1 MAQALYRKWRSRT
14 FDEVVGQEHVTQTL
28 RNALRD
34 NRVAHAYLFSGP
46 RGTGKTSTARI
57 LAKALNCTG
66 PEENRPCDVCP
77 TCVAISEGRMLDLIE
92 IDAASNNGV
101 DDIREL
107 RDKVGFRPSE
117 GTYKIYI
124 IDEVHMLST
133 NAFNA
138 LLKTLEEPPPHA
150 RFILATTEPHKI
162 PATVHS
168 RCQRFDFRRI
178 PVVEI
183 AAHLRHI
190 ANEENVQAED
200 AALTAIARSAQGCM
214 RDAISL
220 LDQMTSYGAEAIS
233 LAQVHQVLGSVASES
248 VSGFVD
254 ALADQNVA
262 GGLQLVHSLLLAGAS
277 LQEFTTQVV
286 EHLRGVMLVQM
297 TGDSGL
303 LDDRSPETVKR
314 MEVQAKKLTQPQTLY
329 AVKRFGEAITELK
342 GGYQPQLPLEL
353 ALIEVVRGPAATI
366 IQVAAPAQ
374 PAPVQPATAAPTPA
388 VPAPV
393 MPSGKQAAAASKE
406 EKASAGAAES
416 TPVPPVPLDNAA
428 VSRLRAQ
435 WNDVLAAV
443 REQCGLKQQ
452 AALRAV
458 RDIAIGENAIALS
471 FGNNK
476 FARDMISEGETLTQV
491 STILAQFVGRQVV
504 VECMEGETATLS
516 AAAGRVVRDEGKS
529 DGPDPLLEFA
539 VSELGAQVKDERGGK
554 RKN

>member
-66 PEENRPCDVCP
+66 PQDDRPCDVCP

-92 IDAASNNGV
+92 IDAASNNSV

-117 GTYKIYI
+117 GSYKIYI

-220 LDQMTSYGAEAIS
+220 LDQMTSYGGEAIS
-233 LAQVHQVLGSVASES
+233 LEQVHDVLGSVASES

-254 ALADQNVA
+254 ALAEQNVA
-262 GGLQLVHSLLLAGAS
+262 AGLHLIHSLLLGGAS

-286 EHLRGVMLVQM
+286 EHLRGVMLLQM
-297 TGDSGL
+297 TGDSAL
-303 LDDRSPETVKR
+303 LDDRAPETVKR
-314 MEVQAKKLTQPQTLY
+314 MESQAKKLAQPQTLY
-329 AVKRFGEAITELK
+329 AVKRFGEAIGELK

-353 ALIEVVRGPAATI
+353 ALVEVVRGAAATVVQLAAPVAAQPVTVPPVAARPAPVETKAATPSPAAKSES
-366 IQVAAPAQ
+366 AAPA
-374 PAPVQPATAAPTPA
+374 PLD
-388 VPAPV
+388 
-393 MPSGKQAAAASKE
+393 QAAVGK
-406 EKASAGAAES
+406 
-416 TPVPPVPLDNAA
+416 
-428 VSRLRAQ
+428 LRAQ
-435 WNDVLAAV
+435 WNDVLAVV
-443 REQCGLKQQ
+443 RERLGLKQQ
-452 AALRAV
+452 AALRSV
-458 RDIAIGENAIALS
+458 RDIAIGENAIALA

-476 FARDMISEGETLTQV
+476 FTKDVIAEAETLAQV
-491 STILAQFVGRQVV
+491 SAILAQFVGRQVA
-504 VECMEGETATLS
+504 VECLEGETATLS
-516 AAAGRVVRDEGKS
+516 AAAGRAVRDDRKA
-529 DGPDPLLEFA
+529 DGRDPLLEFA
-539 VSELGAQVKDERGGK
+539 VSELGAQVKDEMGGK
-554 RKN
+554 RKK